1 LYNSSINIK
10 KNFNDLAKYHY
21 ENFPV
26 SSFLIP
32 FNYRKDIAIVYWFA
46 RTADDLADEGNISDQ
61 KRLDALNEFENEF
74 NKSLV
79 DKSQNAEFKILSQT
93 IKSKNLN
100 PELFNDL
107 LSAFQQDVIKKRYNT
122 FDEVLDY
129 CKRSANPVGRI
140 LLEIFNIKDKTAVI
154 NSDKI
159 CTALQLTNF
168 YQDTKLDF
176 EKGRI
181 YYSLDEMEKFKVTEK
196 MFALGENNL
205 NIKALVNHNVERAQ
219 NLFDE
224 GKDLLKYLS
233 GRFKYEIKWTIAG
246 GEKILDKVRK
256 NNFDVFS
263 SRPKLSKVDFLTLLA
278 KSIF

>member
-1 LYNSSINIK
+1 MYNSSINIK